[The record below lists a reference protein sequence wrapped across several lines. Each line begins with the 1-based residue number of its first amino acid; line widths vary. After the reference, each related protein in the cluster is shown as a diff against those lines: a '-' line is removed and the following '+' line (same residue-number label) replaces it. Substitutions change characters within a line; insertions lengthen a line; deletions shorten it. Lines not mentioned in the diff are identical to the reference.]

1 MITLGRDTW
10 VSNFVDRS
18 IGYSDIVLNTQLLLD
33 MSRCWQSKELG
44 VSVLDHG
51 LDVWSNLLDILHMD
65 YKEMEIPDKLRKSF
79 FHILTHESAVLPVNS
94 IKRYV
99 IYHDCGKPYCRIVDE
114 HGRQHFP
121 RHAEVSAMT
130 YRQTFPNECVV
141 ISNLIYLD
149 MLFHTETA
157 DKIESMNLP
166 QEWINTLLLA
176 AVAEVNSNA
185 QMFGGY
191 DSDSFKIK
199 FKKINRR
206 FNRFFKID

>member
-1 MITLGRDTW
+1 MINLDRDTW

-33 MSRCWQSKELG
+33 MSRCWQSEELG

-51 LDVWSNLLDILHMD
+51 LDVWSKLLDILHMQ

-79 FHILTHESAVLPVNS
+79 FHVLTHESAVLPVNL

-114 HGRQHFP
+114 EGRQHFP
-121 RHAEVSAMT
+121 NHAEVSAIT
-130 YRQTFPNECVV
+130 YRQTFPNDWSLVW
-141 ISNLIYLD
+141 NLISLD
-149 MLFHTETA
+149 MVFHTETVER
-157 DKIESMNLP
+157 IEEINMR
-166 QEWINTLLLA
+166 QEMINTLLLA
-176 AVAEVNSNA
+176 AVAEINSNA